1 MDIVFENVEHVY
13 NPKTPFERK
22 ALFDLNIFIPS
33 GTFQAVIGHTGS
45 GKSTLIQ
52 HINGL
57 LRPTSG
63 KISIGDRIIGPEK
76 QKDLRSLRKK
86 VGIVFQYPEHQ
97 LFEETVEKDICFGP
111 MNFGVSEEAAKRK
124 ANEVLQ
130 LVGLPESVLE
140 KSPFDLSGGQ
150 MRRVA
155 IAGVLAMEPE
165 VLILDEPTAG
175 LDPRGRKE
183 IMDMFKKM
191 HNQAKLT
198 TILVTHSMEDAAF
211 YADHIIVMDK
221 GTVYMQG
228 TPSEVFQ
235 EPEKLNKVGLDIP
248 ESVQFM
254 RSLSEAVKKPLPQQ
268 SFTIEEVAENII
280 RLLAREEMELGK

>member
-22 ALFDLNIFIPS
+22 ALYDLDIYVPS

-76 QKDLRSLRKK
+76 QKNLRSLRKK

-111 MNFGVSEEAAKRK
+111 MNFSVSEEAAKRK
-124 ANEVLQ
+124 AKEVLQ

-155 IAGVLAMEPE
+155 IAGVLAMEPQ

-183 IMDMFKKM
+183 IMDMFKMM

-254 RSLSEAVKKPLPQQ
+254 RSLSEAVKRPLPQQ
-268 SFTIEEVAENII
+268 SFTVEEVAEDII

>member
-22 ALFDLNIFIPS
+22 ALYDLNILIPS

-57 LRPTSG
+57 LRPTGG
-63 KISIGDRIIGPEK
+63 KITIGDRIIGPEK

-111 MNFGVSEEAAKRK
+111 MNFGMSEEVAKRK
-124 ANEVLQ
+124 AREVLQ

-155 IAGVLAMEPE
+155 IAGVLAMEPK

-183 IMDMFKKM
+183 IMDMFKMM
-191 HNQAKLT
+191 HDKAKLT
-198 TILVTHSMEDAAF
+198 TILVTHSMEDAAH

-228 TPSEVFQ
+228 TASEIFQ
-235 EPEKLNKVGLDIP
+235 DPERLNKVGLDVP

-254 RSLSEAVKKPLPQQ
+254 NSLSLAVKKPLPQV
-268 SFTIEEVAENII
+268 FTVEEVADHTLK
-280 RLLAREEMELGK
+280 LLAREEMELGK

>member
-1 MDIVFENVEHVY
+1 MDIIFENVEHVY

-22 ALFDLNIFIPS
+22 ALFDLNIKIPS

-111 MNFGVSEEAAKRK
+111 MNFGLSEEVAKRK
-124 ANEVLQ
+124 AREILQ

-183 IMDMFKKM
+183 IMDMFKMM
-191 HNQAKLT
+191 HDKAKLT

-228 TPSEVFQ
+228 TPSEIFQ
-235 EPEKLNKVGLDIP
+235 EPERLNKVGLDIP

-254 RSLSEAVKKPLPQQ
+254 RSLSDAVKKPLPQA
-268 SFTIEEVAENII
+268 FTVEKVADHTLK
-280 RLLAREEMELGK
+280 LLAREEMELGK

>member
-1 MDIVFENVEHVY
+1 MDIIFENVEHVY

-22 ALFDLNIFIPS
+22 ALFDLNILIPS

-63 KISIGDRIIGPEK
+63 KILIGDRVIGPGK

-97 LFEETVEKDICFGP
+97 LFDETVEKDICFGP
-111 MNFGVSEEAAKRK
+111 MNFGISEEEAKKK
-124 ANEVLQ
+124 AKEVLQ
-130 LVGLPESVLE
+130 LVGLPQSVLE

-175 LDPRGRKE
+175 LDPKGRKE
-183 IMDMFKKM
+183 IMDMFKMM
-191 HNQAKLT
+191 HDKAKLT
-198 TILVTHSMEDAAF
+198 TILVTHSMEDAAI

-221 GTVYMQG
+221 GTVYMKG
-228 TPSEVFQ
+228 TPSEIFQ
-235 EPEKLNKVGLDIP
+235 EPDKLNKVGLDIP
-248 ESVQFM
+248 ESVQFT
-254 RSLSEAVKKPLPQQ
+254 RSLSEVVKKPLPRV
-268 SFTIEEVAENII
+268 FTVEEVADHIA
-280 RLLAREEMELGK
+280 RLLAREEMKL

>member
-1 MDIVFENVEHVY
+1 MDIIFENVEHVY

-22 ALFDLNIFIPS
+22 ALFDLNIKIPS

-111 MNFGVSEEAAKRK
+111 MNFGVSEEVAKRK
-124 ANEVLQ
+124 AREILQ

-183 IMDMFKKM
+183 IMDMFKMM
-191 HNQAKLT
+191 HDKAKLT

-228 TPSEVFQ
+228 TPSEIFQ
-235 EPEKLNKVGLDIP
+235 EPERLNKVGLDIP

-254 RSLSEAVKKPLPQQ
+254 RSLSDAVKKPLPQA
-268 SFTIEEVAENII
+268 FTVEKVADHTLK
-280 RLLAREEMELGK
+280 LLAREEMELGK

>member
-1 MDIVFENVEHVY
+1 MDIIFENVEHVY

-22 ALFDLNIFIPS
+22 ALFDLNIKIPS

-57 LRPTSG
+57 LRPTGG

-111 MNFGVSEEAAKRK
+111 MNFGVSEEVAKRK
-124 ANEVLQ
+124 AREILK

-183 IMDMFKKM
+183 IMDMFKMM
-191 HNQAKLT
+191 HDKAKLT
-198 TILVTHSMEDAAF
+198 TILVTHSMEDAAL

-228 TPSEVFQ
+228 TPPEIFK
-235 EPEKLNKVGLDIP
+235 EPERLNKVGLDIP

-254 RSLSEAVKKPLPQQ
+254 RSLSNAVKQPLPQV
-268 SFTIEEVAENII
+268 FTVEEAADHIFK
-280 RLLAREEMELGK
+280 LLAREEMKL